1 MAKKQN
7 LNLIITQSDFDATIS
22 ARNVIMPDYVA
33 QEKAILKVV
42 AACPGFTLEEI
53 LAKASII
60 NDFYS
65 TSVFDILSVAK
76 HFYSV
81 LNTTG
86 LVDNKGNANYVVL
99 KSMARV
105 THGDKTINHISFTS
119 KFARFVRPDLFPIY
133 DGLVADTFCKLK
145 SKGFFKVNT
154 KFTKGLL
161 MKNYN
166 LYKAV
171 YDEFMDLSGM
181 KNLKRGT
188 LKLTYKDVDD
198 YLWTSR
204 KVYLA
209 KQGKNKSKV
218 DLTKTNEVDTVFNNI
233 INTSIR

>member
-33 QEKAILKVV
+33 QENAILKVV

-76 HFYSV
+76 HFCSV

-86 LVDNKGNANYVVL
+86 LVDNKGNADYNVL
-99 KSMARV
+99 MRMAKV
-105 THGDKTINHISFTS
+105 PHGKKPINHISFTS

-145 SKGFFKVNT
+145 RKGFFKINT
-154 KFTKGLL
+154 KFTKDSL
-161 MKNYN
+161 MTDYSK
-166 LYKAV
+166 YKDV
-171 YDEFMDLSGM
+171 YDEFIDLSGM
-181 KNLKRGT
+181 KGLKIGAST
-188 LKLTYKDVDD
+188 LTYKDVDD

-209 KQGKNKSKV
+209 KHGKNKAKV
-218 DLTKTNEVDTVFNNI
+218 DLTNVSVVNTVLNNI
-233 INTSIR
+233 INTSI

>member
-86 LVDNKGNANYVVL
+86 LVDNEGNANYEVL
-99 KSMARV
+99 MDMAKV
-105 THGDKTINHISFTS
+105 PHGKKPINHISFTS

-161 MKNYN
+161 MADYN
-166 LYKAV
+166 MYKAV

-181 KNLKRGT
+181 KCIKIDEST
-188 LKLTYKDVDD
+188 LTYKDVDD

-204 KVYLA
+204 KIYLA
-209 KQGKNKSKV
+209 KHGKNKAKV
-218 DLTKTNEVDTVFNNI
+218 DLTKTNEVNTVLNNI
-233 INTSIR
+233 INTSI

>member
-22 ARNVIMPDYVA
+22 ARNVIMPYYVA
-33 QEKAILKVV
+33 QENAILKVV

-76 HFYSV
+76 HFRSV
-81 LNTTG
+81 LSATA
-86 LVDNKGNANYVVL
+86 LVDNEGNANYEVL
-99 KSMARV
+99 MDMAKV
-105 THGDKTINHISFTS
+105 PHGKKPINHISFTS

>member
-76 HFYSV
+76 HFRSV
-81 LNTTG
+81 LSANA
-86 LVDNKGNANYVVL
+86 LVDNEGNANYEVL
-99 KSMARV
+99 MDMAKV
-105 THGDKTINHISFTS
+105 PHGKKPINHISFTS

-171 YDEFMDLSGM
+171 YVEFM
-181 KNLKRGT
+181 
-188 LKLTYKDVDD
+188 
-198 YLWTSR
+198 
-204 KVYLA
+204 
-209 KQGKNKSKV
+209 
-218 DLTKTNEVDTVFNNI
+218 FFF
-233 INTSIR
+233 

>member
-33 QEKAILKVV
+33 QENAILKVV

-86 LVDNKGNANYVVL
+86 LVDNKGNANYIVL

-154 KFTKGLL
+154 KFHCCPVK
-161 MKNYN
+161 
-166 LYKAV
+166 V
-171 YDEFMDLSGM
+171 P
-181 KNLKRGT
+181 
-188 LKLTYKDVDD
+188 DD
-198 YLWTSR
+198 YY
-204 KVYLA
+204 KV
-209 KQGKNKSKV
+209 
-218 DLTKTNEVDTVFNNI
+218 
-233 INTSIR
+233 

>member
-22 ARNVIMPDYVA
+22 ARNVIMPYYVA
-33 QEKAILKVV
+33 QENAILKVV

-76 HFYSV
+76 HFCSV
-81 LNTTG
+81 LNATE
-86 LVDNKGNANYVVL
+86 LVDNKGNAYYDVL
-99 KSMARV
+99 MDMAIV
-105 THGDKTINHISFTS
+105 THGDKPINHISFTS

-154 KFTKGLL
+154 KFTKDSLL
-161 MKNYN
+161 KQYN

-171 YDEFMDLSGM
+171 YDEFIDLSGM
-181 KNLKRGT
+181 KGLKIGLFGET
-188 LKLTYKDVDD
+188 
-198 YLWTSR
+198 
-204 KVYLA
+204 
-209 KQGKNKSKV
+209 GK
-218 DLTKTNEVDTVFNNI
+218 E
-233 INTSIR
+233 

>member
-22 ARNVIMPDYVA
+22 ARNVIMPYYVA
-33 QEKAILKVV
+33 QENAILMVV

-76 HFYSV
+76 HFRSV
-81 LNTTG
+81 LSATA
-86 LVDNKGNANYVVL
+86 LVDNEGNANYEVL
-99 KSMARV
+99 MDMAKV
-105 THGDKTINHISFTS
+105 PHGKKPINHISFTS

-161 MKNYN
+161 MKNYH
-166 LYKAV
+166 
-171 YDEFMDLSGM
+171 
-181 KNLKRGT
+181 
-188 LKLTYKDVDD
+188 
-198 YLWTSR
+198 
-204 KVYLA
+204 
-209 KQGKNKSKV
+209 
-218 DLTKTNEVDTVFNNI
+218 
-233 INTSIR
+233 

>member
-76 HFYSV
+76 HFRSV
-81 LNTTG
+81 LSANA
-86 LVDNKGNANYVVL
+86 LVDNEGNANYEVL
-99 KSMARV
+99 MDMAKV
-105 THGDKTINHISFTS
+105 PHGKKPINHISFTS

-218 DLTKTNEVDTVFNNI
+218 DLTTNEVDTVHNNI